1 MKWIAG
7 VLVTLAVVG
16 LVLLGA
22 RPLAIG
28 VAEKQL
34 MELHPKGAATPASFG
49 AAFYQDLTFNSGGR
63 RLDASIVRA
72 AADCPSPT
80 AILIFHG
87 KGETVTD
94 WARAQAFLAGQCVSS
109 MVFDYSGHGA
119 SAPPASIA
127 HLNAD
132 AAAAWPVFAHLF
144 PRPARRCILAHSM
157 GNSPMLH
164 AYPAM
169 SPAPDCVVDANGF
182 TSLAKIAGVG
192 GAPAPLLFL
201 LSGVWDNE
209 AAIKAVRSP
218 LLVIHSD
225 ADTTIPPAMGA
236 ELAAAAPAGATVITV
251 HGYGHDALY
260 EAPASGWWTPVLK
273 FVRPLAA
280 GRPNP

>member
-28 VAEKQL
+28 LAEKQL

-49 AAFYQDLTFNSGGR
+49 AASYQDLTFDSGGR
-63 RLDASIVRA
+63 RLDASLVRA
-72 AADCPSPT
+72 AADCP
-80 AILIFHG
+80 AAAALLIFHG
-87 KGETVTD
+87 KGETVTN

-119 SAPPASIA
+119 SAPPANIA
-127 HLNAD
+127 NLNAD
-132 AAAAWPVFAHLF
+132 AAAAWPVFVRLF
-144 PRPARRCILAHSM
+144 PKPTRRCVLAHSM
-157 GNSPMLH
+157 GNSMMLH

-169 SPAPDCVVDANGF
+169 NPAPDCVVDANGF
-182 TSLAKIAGVG
+182 TSVAKMAKLG
-192 GAPAPLLFL
+192 GAPGPLLFL

-209 AAIKAVRSP
+209 AAIKAVHVP

-225 ADTTIPPAMGA
+225 ADGTIPPAMGA
-236 ELAAAAPAGATVITV
+236 ELAAAAPAGALAITV

-260 EAPASGWWTPVLK
+260 ETPASGWWTPVLK
-273 FVRPLAA
+273 FVRALAA
-280 GRPNP
+280 GQSNP

>member
-1 MKWIAG
+1 MKWLAG
-7 VLVTLAVVG
+7 ILVTLAVVG

-28 VAEKQL
+28 LAEKRL

-49 AAFYQDLTFNSGGR
+49 AASYQDLTFDSGGR
-63 RLDASIVRA
+63 RLDASLVRA
-72 AADCPSPT
+72 AADCRSPT

-94 WARAQAFLAGQCVSS
+94 WAKAQAFLAGQCVSS
-109 MVFDYSGHGA
+109 LVFDYSGHGA
-119 SAPPASIA
+119 SAPGATIA

-132 AAAAWPVFAHLF
+132 AAAAWPVFVRLF
-144 PRPARRCILAHSM
+144 PEPTRRCILAHSM

-169 SPAPDCVVDANGF
+169 APAPDCVVDANGF
-182 TSLAKIAGVG
+182 TSVAKIAKVG
-192 GAPAPLLFL
+192 GAPGPMLFL

-209 AAIKAVRSP
+209 AAIKAVQGP
-218 LLVIHSD
+218 LMVIHSD

-236 ELAAAAPAGATVITV
+236 ELAAAAPPGAVSVTV

-260 EAPASGWWTPVLK
+260 EAPASGWWDPVLK
-273 FVRPLAA
+273 FVRPGATA
-280 GRPNP
+280 NP